1 MIKAS
6 AVVLAVGEIS
16 PEGSRL
22 YIMGIHS
29 GFFFFL
35 FQTILYVLQVIHLH
49 ISVNIIGSRYVCVD
63 IFKGCFCGCWYIC
76 ASFQGA
82 LAEECRRNFPR
93 MGAGSVV
100 SATLKKKKKRWSDLL
115 LFSHLQLP
123 ICCSFF
129 TTPPLRSSL
138 LLLLLL
144 PPSLCPSAS
153 PWVRSRGVK
162 QCWKFERRWMNS
174 LKECKREWE
183 WLGLRSLVWIS
194 LACGRA
200 PLHWMNG

>member
-1 MIKAS
+1 MFAWTSLKA
-6 AVVLAVGEIS
+6 AFVGADASVPVFKVPLQRNVEEIS
-16 PEGSRL
+16 PEWGL
-22 YIMGIHS
+22 G
-29 GFFFFL
+29 L
-35 FQTILYVLQVIHLH
+35 LCLPL
-49 ISVNIIGSRYVCVD
+49 
-63 IFKGCFCGCWYIC
+63 KK
-76 ASFQGA
+76 
-82 LAEECRRNFPR
+82 
-93 MGAGSVV
+93 
-100 SATLKKKKKRWSDLL
+100 KKKKKRWSDLL

-129 TTPPLRSSL
+129 TTPPLRSF

-153 PWVRSRGVK
+153 HWVRSRGVK

-194 LACGRA
+194 LACGGA
-200 PLHWMNG
+200 PLRWMNG